1 MANVKY
7 LRDGQYSVQRIDEDA
22 ARDRV
27 SLTTIRVR
35 PVLPGRPVQAPH
47 ATTNSTGGK

>member
-7 LRDGQYSVQRIDEDA
+7 LRDGQYFVHRIEEDA

-27 SLTTIRVR
+27 SLTRFASAR
-35 PVLPGRPVQAPH
+35 CCPGRAAPAPH
-47 ATTNSTGGK
+47 ATNSTGGK